1 MKSLAKL
8 RAAAKSCSTTM
19 VLAKGFPFHL
29 PRTRSSPLVFRFT
42 IIWESMI
49 VIIREKRAEVI
60 EIIWERVE
68 PRAA

>member
-1 MKSLAKL
+1 VDPGIFVEL
-8 RAAAKSCSTTM
+8 
-19 VLAKGFPFHL
+19 V
-29 PRTRSSPLVFRFT
+29 VFRFT